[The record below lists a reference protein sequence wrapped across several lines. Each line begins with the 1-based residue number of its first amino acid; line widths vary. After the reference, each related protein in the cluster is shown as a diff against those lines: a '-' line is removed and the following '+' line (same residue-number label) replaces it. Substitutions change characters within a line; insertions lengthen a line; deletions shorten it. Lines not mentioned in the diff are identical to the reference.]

1 MNKATVNFIAL
12 TALFFVCVNFV
23 ACSKSDPS
31 PAPPAGPVDPC
42 AGKIIVVNTTPT
54 ASTAC
59 ASAGSIVAS
68 ATGSTNFTYKLNSVG
83 VYQASGTFSNL
94 SAGDYTIFAKDGTG
108 CEKSAVVTVASSG
121 TIGAKFTAVKSLIAS
136 KCQSCHNNAVAN
148 GGMNYQVEC
157 NISGI
162 KQLYGLDNASMRM
175 SFDYGITDNTTI
187 GFGRSTFRKELDLFV
202 KTRIFQQSTGQKAI
216 PFSLVIAA
224 GGLVWTEESF
234 ATVKPV
240 FSDRTSYYVQL
251 IAGRK
256 FSQAFSF
263 QLSPILVHS
272 GILANT
278 GDDETIF
285 AMGGGVRLKVSKRMA
300 ITLDYHH
307 PFGTL
312 NDVTTDPLSLG
323 VDIET
328 GGHVFQLQFS
338 NATDMNERAYITQT
352 TGDFFKGDIR
362 FGFNLSRIFKVGKR

>member
-1 MNKATVNFIAL
+1 MT
-12 TALFFVCVNFV
+12 
-23 ACSKSDPS
+23 
-31 PAPPAGPVDPC
+31 
-42 AGKIIVVNTTPT
+42 KIIGALLLLTFFSSVQINAQSLLQDVEDSIPANEKVSG
-54 ASTAC
+54 AFKSTRVINAH
-59 ASAGSIVAS
+59 
-68 ATGSTNFTYKLNSVG
+68 SVEMLHKR
-83 VYQASGTFSNL
+83 NL
-94 SAGDYTIFAKDGTG
+94 DFRIMHRFGFIS
-108 CEKSAVVTVASSG
+108 
-121 TIGAKFTAVKSLIAS
+121 
-136 KCQSCHNNAVAN
+136 
-148 GGMNYQVEC
+148 
-157 NISGI
+157 SGI
-162 KQLYGLDNASMRM
+162 KQLYGLDNASMRL
-175 SFDYGITDNTTI
+175 SFDYGVTDNTTI

-216 PFSLVIAA
+216 PFSLVIAG

-256 FSQAFSF
+256 FSPVFSF

-272 GILANT
+272 AMPANT

-285 AMGGGVRLKVSKRMA
+285 AMGGGARLKVSKRIA

-307 PFGTL
+307 PFGTF

-338 NATDMNERAYITQT
+338 NATGMNERAYITQT

-362 FGFNLSRIFKVGKR
+362 FGFNLSRMFKLGKK